1 MRGKVK
7 KKIVRN
13 SDIFLISAL
22 CLLGLFL
29 VPSFHSGFSVFAEKQ
44 QERSNDII
52 LIDPQKRSKIE
63 TIVIDP
69 GHGGEELGAEGS
81 AGLYEKDI
89 VLDLAL
95 RLKRQLQREK
105 ELKVILTREK
115 DINLALDERTA
126 LANHNHADLFISIHV
141 NASKGKKVKG
151 AETFFLSYEA
161 TDEEIRTLAAL
172 ENNAAGVPE
181 KKLEGG
187 MIEMILWDMAQMQYL
202 QESSE
207 LAETIQAELNELLG
221 IKDRGVKQAPFRVLM
236 GATMPAVLIE
246 VGFLSNPEEEEKLKK
261 GVYREDIARAI
272 YRSILSYRN
281 LVERKMGRSGRQKE
295 RVYTNQ

>member
-1 MRGKVK
+1 MPP
-7 KKIVRN
+7 
-13 SDIFLISAL
+13 L

-29 VPSFHSGFSVFAEKQ
+29 LSSIHSDFLCFAGQQ
-44 QERSNDII
+44 QERSNEII

-69 GHGGEELGAEGS
+69 GHGGEELGAEGVS
-81 AGLYEKDI
+81 GIYEKDI

-95 RLKRQLQREK
+95 RLKRLLEK
-105 ELKVILTREK
+105 EENLKVILTREK
-115 DINLALDERTA
+115 DVNLSLDERTSI
-126 LANHNHADLFISIHV
+126 ANHNHADLFISIHV

-172 ENNAAGVPE
+172 ENNAVGIPE
-181 KKLEGG
+181 KRLEGG
-187 MIEMILWDMAQMQYL
+187 EIEMILWDMAQMQYL

-207 LAETIQAELNELLG
+207 LAETIQEELNQLLG

-246 VGFLSNPEEEEKLKK
+246 VGFLSNTEEETELRK
-261 GVYREDIARAI
+261 GVYRESIAKAVH
-272 YRSILSYRN
+272 RSILSYRD
-281 LVERKMGRSGRQKE
+281 LVERKMGRSSSQKGQ
-295 RVYTNQ
+295 VYTNQ

>member
-1 MRGKVK
+1 MKGDA
-7 KKIVRN
+7 KIKTIRK
-13 SDIFLISAL
+13 SYIFLIPAL
-22 CLLGLFL
+22 CLLGSFL
-29 VPSFHSGFSVFAEKQ
+29 ASPFHSNFLAFAGQQ
-44 QERSNDII
+44 QERSKEII
-52 LIDPQKRSKIE
+52 LIDPQKRSKIK

-69 GHGGEELGAEGS
+69 GHGGEELGAEGVS
-81 AGLYEKDI
+81 GIYEKDI

-95 RLKRQLQREK
+95 RLKRQLQREE
-105 ELKVILTREK
+105 ELKVMLTREK
-115 DINLALDERTA
+115 DINLSLDERTA
-126 LANHNHADLFISIHV
+126 IANHNHADLFISIHV

-172 ENNAAGVPE
+172 ENNAVGIPE
-181 KKLEGG
+181 KKLDGG
-187 MIEMILWDMAQMQYL
+187 KIEMILWDMAQMQYL

-246 VGFLSNPEEEEKLKK
+246 VGFLSNPEEEEELRK
-261 GVYREDIARAI
+261 GIYRESIARAV
-272 YRSILSYRN
+272 YQSVLSYRD
-281 LVERKMGRSGRQKE
+281 LVERKMGRSGGQKGS
-295 RVYTNQ
+295 VYTNQ